1 MSDVQNAIIR
11 NKMKLKSSA
20 SNPSSSKISTSKI
33 SASKTSVRKI
43 FTNKNEKKKNKTT
56 DNKSSNK
63 NESNIKSKKN
73 NKSPELESDNKNING
88 MEDYR
93 QFYLNFDKQNFTSS
107 NVMTKYEKA
116 AVLGK
121 RAQQIACGAIPLI
134 KVSPNLNNAVDI
146 AEEELRQ
153 KKNPYIIE
161 RDLGNGKK
169 EHIKVR
175 EMVIY

>member
-1 MSDVQNAIIR
+1 MSDVKNAIIR
-11 NKMKLKSSA
+11 NKMKLKSSV
-20 SNPSSSKISTSKI
+20 SNPSTSNPSTSKTSTSKTSTSKI
-33 SASKTSVRKI
+33 EKKNKKTD
-43 FTNKNEKKKNKTT
+43 NKNKSLDKNKTT
-56 DNKSSNK
+56 N
-63 NESNIKSKKN
+63 KSKKEN
-73 NKSPELESDNKNING
+73 QSLELKEDENING

-93 QFYLNFDKQNFTSS
+93 QFYLNFEKQKVTSS

-134 KVSPNLNNAVDI
+134 KVSPTLHTAVDI

-161 RDLGNGKK
+161 RDLGNGKT